1 MFKRSYH
8 IQMHTPL
15 GRRAGTLEV
24 QIEKNKVRGYMNVL
38 AHREPFEGSI
48 DENGNC
54 SFSGTLVTLMSTIPY
69 TASGQITPELL
80 ELSLKG
86 GQNLFPI
93 TGSVLQDAE
102 AVTKKRSVDA
112 DA

>member
-1 MFKRSYH
+1 MCKRSYR

-15 GRRAGTLEV
+15 GRRAGTLDV
-24 QIEKNKVRGYMNVL
+24 QFEKDKVRGFMNVL

-54 SFSGTLVTLMSTIPY
+54 RITGTLVTLMSTIPY
-69 TASGQITPELL
+69 TASGQITPEGL

-86 GQNLFPI
+86 GRNLFPI
-93 TGSVLQDAE
+93 TGSVLRDTE
-102 AVTKKRSVDA
+102 TVTKQRSVDA